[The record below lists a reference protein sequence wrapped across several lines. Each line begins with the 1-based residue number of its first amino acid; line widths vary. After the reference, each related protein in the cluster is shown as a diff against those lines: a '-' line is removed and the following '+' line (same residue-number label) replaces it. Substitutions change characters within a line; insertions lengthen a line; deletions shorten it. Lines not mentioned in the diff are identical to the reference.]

1 MKRFVCIILT
11 LMLAMS
17 LCACSDDGGKKINS
31 GSATVDDILEQ
42 QTAATPQ
49 PVQTAAP
56 AALEEEN
63 EYISEPDP
71 NVDVDLTALSSTA
84 VYAEVY
90 NMLTNPD
97 DYIGKTVKM
106 RGSFAMYHDEETD
119 MYYFACIVAD
129 ATACCSQGIEFV
141 LAGEHTYPDD
151 YPALSDEI
159 TVVGTFSTYYE
170 GENMYCTLKDAVL
183 E

>member
-1 MKRFVCIILT
+1 MKRTISLILT
-11 LMLAMS
+11 LMLAFS
-17 LCACSDDGGKKINS
+17 LCACGDDSAKKINS
-31 GSATVDDILEQ
+31 GSATVDDILNQ
-42 QTAATPQ
+42 QTAQTPQ
-49 PVQTAAP
+49 TTQPVAP
-56 AALEEEN
+56 ADETEREFV
-63 EYISEPDP
+63 SEPDP

-106 RGSFAMYHDEETD
+106 RGSFAMYHDESTD
-119 MYYFACIVAD
+119 AYYFACVIAD

-141 LAGEHTYPDD
+141 LAGEHNYPDD
-151 YPALSDEI
+151 YPALDEII

-170 GENMYCTLKDAVL
+170 GQNMYCTLKDATM